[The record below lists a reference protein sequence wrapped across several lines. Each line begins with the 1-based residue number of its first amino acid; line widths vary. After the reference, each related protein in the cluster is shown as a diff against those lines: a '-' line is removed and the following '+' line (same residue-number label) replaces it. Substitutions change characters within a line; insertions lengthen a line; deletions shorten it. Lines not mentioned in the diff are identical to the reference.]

1 VVNPHVQI
9 RTKETLPNWILV
21 FADKW
26 GHFWSSRALASSSKP
41 QMNWNDVKLRKNGI
55 SIVCHVIWELFGIAQ
70 SSELWLTAATQ
81 QHMSLVLNNIKTE
94 CGG

>member
-1 VVNPHVQI
+1 
-9 RTKETLPNWILV
+9 
-21 FADKW
+21 
-26 GHFWSSRALASSSKP
+26 
-41 QMNWNDVKLRKNGI
+41 MNWNDVKLRKNGI